1 MRNLDF
7 EGVATLLCL
16 LLLVLG
22 LIYGIGSKSI
32 GHWGACVEK
41 AVSDGECTH
50 PQHRLVLEPGRQ
62 VCRCPEGR

>member
-1 MRNLDF
+1 MRNI
-7 EGVATLLCL
+7 ESEEVAALLCL
-16 LLLVLG
+16 LLLVLVMVY
-22 LIYGIGSKSI
+22 LIGSWSI
-32 GHWGACVEK
+32 DHWGACVEK